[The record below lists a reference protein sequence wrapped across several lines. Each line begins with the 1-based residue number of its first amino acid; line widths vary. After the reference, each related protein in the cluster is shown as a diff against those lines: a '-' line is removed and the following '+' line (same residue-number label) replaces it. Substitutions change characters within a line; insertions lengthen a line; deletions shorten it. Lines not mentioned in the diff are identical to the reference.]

1 MTTSNNT
8 KRPFGATILAVL
20 AGIAGLFSAVHLLQ
34 ALGIIPYVIGPVAF
48 RDFNLWYAF
57 MWGLMVWVYI
67 WLVQMLWQVR
77 PEAWLFLAVITT
89 FNLILGFVS
98 MIGAGTW
105 SDVSLSIILNG
116 IILIY
121 IMLPGVRQ
129 AFQMD
134 KPQS

>member
-1 MTTSNNT
+1 MTTS
-8 KRPFGATILAVL
+8 RPFGATILAIL
-20 AGIAGLFSAVHLLQ
+20 AGIAAVLAAVHLLQ
-34 ALGIIPYVIGPVAF
+34 AVGLIPYFIGPAAF
-48 RDFNLWYAF
+48 RDFNLWYAI

-67 WLVQMLWQVR
+67 WLVQMLWNVR

-121 IMLPGVRQ
+121 IMLPGVRA
-129 AFQMD
+129 AFQAD
-134 KPQS
+134 RLQG